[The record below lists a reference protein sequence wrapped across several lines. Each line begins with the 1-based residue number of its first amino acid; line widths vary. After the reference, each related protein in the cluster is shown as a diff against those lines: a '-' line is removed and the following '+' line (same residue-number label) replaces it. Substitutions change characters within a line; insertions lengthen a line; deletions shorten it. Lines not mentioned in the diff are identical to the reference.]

1 MKLVRDNIPEKFPQ
15 HSYRKAKPEEWALLL
30 RLKVAEEAGE
40 VVGARNR
47 EELIEELGD
56 LQTALWALARK
67 EGISVPEVE
76 AVMTIKKARRGVFTR
91 GWILTDY
98 KEA

>member
-1 MKLVRDNIPEKFPQ
+1 MKLVRDNIPKKFPQ
-15 HSYRKAKPEEWALLL
+15 HSYRTATGKEWPILL

-47 EELIEELGD
+47 DELVAELGD

-67 EGISVPEVE
+67 EGISVREVE
-76 AVMTIKKARRGVFTR
+76 HALLGKIITLGGFMQ
-91 GWILTDY
+91 GWVLTEY
-98 KEA
+98 KED